1 MTKEIRSLWVMGHLL
16 VMGYGSLAIP
26 SQSFADQPLGL
37 FDCYELALK
46 QSEQIQ
52 FYQERIHQTEA
63 NFQRAFAGILP
74 RVSYILKETKED
86 LLGTSPERKLFVE
99 QPLFRG
105 FKEFSS
111 MAAQRAI
118 KEQRIQEKKR
128 AEQLLFLDVSDA
140 FYQILE
146 LGQDLKILGQMK
158 LISEKQTRELGQWVR
173 IGRSR
178 SSELAAA
185 RSRLKQVEAE
195 ITKTRRLLALSNEVM
210 VFLIGKEN
218 FRLSQE
224 KWEWSSAD
232 AVSSLIEG
240 INRRPDVAAKEKQE
254 QAAVSNIKVERAD
267 LFPDV
272 SLEGNSYQKRSGAK
286 GNVDW
291 DMLLTVDIP
300 IFKGEQWGDLKESK
314 ALYEQAKLET
324 GQARRQAESE
334 VRSAYQQFQHLLS
347 EQKALK
353 AALEAEE
360 ENYTLQKR
368 DYELRLIH
376 QVALLSSLRDLQ
388 ELKRQLNHAEFETKR
403 SFWNLKVAG
412 GQIE

>member
-1 MTKEIRSLWVMGHLL
+1 MTKRTILFFVIWNLLFEISGAVL
-16 VMGYGSLAIP
+16 
-26 SQSFADQPLGL
+26 ADQPLGL

-52 FYQERIHQTEA
+52 LYQERIHQTEA
-63 NFQRAFAGILP
+63 NFQRAFAGVLP

-99 QPLFRG
+99 QPIFRG

-111 MAAQRAI
+111 MSVQRAI
-118 KEQRIQEKKR
+118 KEQRVHEKER

-146 LGQDLKILGQMK
+146 LEHDLRILGQMK
-158 LISEKQTRELGQWVR
+158 FVSEKQTRELGQWVR

-185 RSRLKQVEAE
+185 LSRLKQVEAE
-195 ITKTRRLLALSNEVM
+195 ITKTRRLLSLSKEVM
-210 VFLIGKEN
+210 TFLIGKEN
-218 FRLSQE
+218 FRLSQG
-224 KWEWSSAD
+224 KWEWNSTD
-232 AVSSLIEG
+232 AVSSLMEG
-240 INRRPDVAAKEKQE
+240 INRRPDVVAKEKQE
-254 QAAVSNIKVERAD
+254 QAAVSNIKVEKAD

-272 SLEGNSYQKRSGAK
+272 SFEGNSYQERSGAK
-286 GNVDW
+286 GKVDW

-300 IFKGEQWGDLKESK
+300 IFEGAEWGDVKESK
-314 ALYEQAKLET
+314 TLYEQVKLET
-324 GQARRQAESE
+324 RQARRQAESE
-334 VRSAYQQFQHLLS
+334 LRSAYQQFQHSLS

-353 AALEAEE
+353 EAVEAEQ
-360 ENYTLQKR
+360 ENYDLQEQ
-368 DYELRLIH
+368 DYERRLIH
-376 QVALLSSLRDLQ
+376 QVTLLSSLRDLQ
-388 ELKRQLNHAEFETKR
+388 ELKRQSNHAEFETKR

-412 GQIE
+412 GQVEQQT